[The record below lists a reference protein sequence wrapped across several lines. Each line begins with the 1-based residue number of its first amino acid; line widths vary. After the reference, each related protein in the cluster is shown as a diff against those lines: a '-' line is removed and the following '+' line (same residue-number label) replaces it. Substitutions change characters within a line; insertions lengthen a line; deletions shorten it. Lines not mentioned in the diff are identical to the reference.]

1 MSSQD
6 FEYQFR
12 LRHTSTML
20 LYSRNHYT
28 QQENPSVKSTQMIE
42 SIILPNTNIMPPL
55 YNIPGADPASEERG
69 CEGWG
74 HAKYRHYD
82 NKKIHSP

>member
-1 MSSQD
+1 
-6 FEYQFR
+6 
-12 LRHTSTML
+12 ML

-42 SIILPNTNIMPPL
+42 SIILQNTNIMPPL

-69 CEGWG
+69 GVRVG
-74 HAKYRHYD
+74 D
-82 NKKIHSP
+82 MPNIGIMIIKIYNMKFYL